1 MRHWK
6 LESYKKM
13 KAKSANAPL
22 SALIVDDEPLARE
35 GLQMLL
41 ASEPEIANVLEA
53 KNGLEAVSIIS
64 EQRPDIVFL
73 DVQMPEM
80 DGFAVVE
87 QVGAEAMPAV
97 IFVTAYD
104 QYAIRAFEIN
114 AIDYLLKPITCER
127 FAQAWRRTRAR
138 LQSEAP
144 HDRMVSLLE
153 TIISPRKSL
162 TRLAVRSAGKTYF
175 VDLQDVHWMQAAE
188 NYVQLHTSSARH
200 LVHVPIQTLYES
212 LDPEIFLRIHRSLI
226 VNVRQV
232 KEIEPAAHGECVL
245 VLHNG
250 VRLQSSRTYSE
261 QIKRWAA
268 NPF

>member
-1 MRHWK
+1 
-6 LESYKKM
+6 M

-144 HDRMVSLLE
+144 HDRMVSLL
-153 TIISPRKSL
+153 
-162 TRLAVRSAGKTYF
+162 
-175 VDLQDVHWMQAAE
+175 
-188 NYVQLHTSSARH
+188 
-200 LVHVPIQTLYES
+200 
-212 LDPEIFLRIHRSLI
+212 
-226 VNVRQV
+226 
-232 KEIEPAAHGECVL
+232 
-245 VLHNG
+245 
-250 VRLQSSRTYSE
+250 
-261 QIKRWAA
+261 
-268 NPF
+268 